1 MPPINITPLG
11 VLPDAPRPQTPAA
24 QPGSKPVQPITG
36 KVYALKDGSGY
47 AALASDGHYY
57 RVDTGRGHGLTFSRA
72 GGFVDVAMVDMAH
85 GLVQTVETRSDQD
98 ANTTADVIGHRP
110 ARRPDDGVEVRL
122 SGKRPRNGLPK
133 QHPALKNAGHAVA
146 SSREAHTL
154 IMQKPAAAVDSQANL
169 SAQNV
174 LSLLD

>member
-11 VLPDAPRPQTPAA
+11 AAPDGPRPQTPAA
-24 QPGSKPVQPITG
+24 QPRSKPLQPITG

-57 RVDTGRGHGLTFSRA
+57 RVDAGRGHGLTFSRA
-72 GGFVDVAMVDMAH
+72 GGFVDIAMVDVAH
-85 GLVQTVETRSDQD
+85 GPVKAADNQPDQ
-98 ANTTADVIGHRP
+98 AVNTTADVTGHP
-110 ARRPDDGVEVRL
+110 SARRSDDGVEVQL
-122 SGKRPRNGLPK
+122 SGKRPRHGVPG
-133 QHPALKNAGHAVA
+133 HRPALKNAGHTVA

-154 IMQKPAAAVDSQANL
+154 IVQQPGAAVDSQANL

>member
-11 VLPDAPRPQTPAA
+11 AAPDASHPPPPATQPR
-24 QPGSKPVQPITG
+24 GKPVQPITG

-57 RVDTGRGHGLTFSRA
+57 RVDAGRGHGLTFSRA
-72 GGFVDVAMVDMAH
+72 GGFVDVAMVDVTH
-85 GLVQTVETRSDQD
+85 GPMKTVEPQPDQD
-98 ANTTADVIGHRP
+98 ANTTTGATGHQSTPRS
-110 ARRPDDGVEVRL
+110 DDGVQVQL
-122 SGKRPRNGLPK
+122 SGNRTRNGLPR
-133 QHPALKNAGHAVA
+133 QRHALKNAGHAAA
-146 SSREAHTL
+146 SSRETHTL
-154 IMQKPAAAVDSQANL
+154 IVQKPAAAMDSQGNL